1 MRVSP
6 TAYAANSLESV
17 LELAERTAAVTHNHP
32 DGILELRLPQAVC
45 SWLELV
51 IQNRKFED
59 LPLRSSI
66 MNCLANW
73 MKFAT
78 HILLMSLVP
87 LCTRINHCVFG
98 IRFVRI
104 SDSPCDFLLADV
116 SPFTAKNRVRF
127 NATVIAGML
136 LQNHARF

>member
-32 DGILELRLPQAVC
+32 DGILELRPPQAVF

-87 LCTRINHCVFG
+87 ALYQNQSLRFRNP
-98 IRFVRI
+98 IR
-104 SDSPCDFLLADV
+104 S
-116 SPFTAKNRVRF
+116 NQRF
-127 NATVIAGML
+127 AL
-136 LQNHARF
+136 RFPIG